1 MNYPTDP
8 TNEENEA
15 RQDPDTPT
23 TPTTADAPAA
33 PPRKAPNDD
42 EPDFDHNDVFGWDDD
57 DLDEPG
63 RWAGVTSPLD
73 MLSAE
78 EEIEAIAEHD
88 ERQKAEMIEFV
99 AALPLIAPPEIY
111 EKLGELGYKGQD
123 EPRRALSLMAYR
135 HVRRLKRLHVE
146 GEERILLPP
155 KQNTLLVGPTGCGK
169 TCLVESLFKQLFQLP
184 TLIVDV
190 TSFTEAGYVGDDIH
204 TILTRLVFAAEHN
217 LYMAQCGV
225 VCLDEF
231 DKLASSTSNA
241 RFSGEG
247 TTKDVSGYG
256 VQRELLKLL
265 EGTEVMVP
273 MDFGHSAFGARAP
286 LSTRDLPFIAC
297 GTFSGMDSILKKQN
311 KGIGFGEAAV
321 SADAP
326 MEEVESFQRY
336 GFMPELMGRFGRIVR
351 FHPLDAATLRL
362 ILCDNILPQFIREFA
377 IEGLNLSVS
386 DRAIEYLI
394 ERSQKRGTGARGLH
408 ANLVAA
414 LEQAAFDHFG
424 RLSHAE
430 VLVDLTP
437 DGLQSVLR
445 KRP

>member
-1 MNYPTDP
+1 MNHPTDP
-8 TNEENEA
+8 FNDENEA
-15 RQDPDTPT
+15 RADTELPDVP
-23 TPTTADAPAA
+23 P
-33 PPRKAPNDD
+33 PPRKAANDD
-42 EPDFDHNDVFGWDDD
+42 EPDFDHNDVFGWDDEEVD
-57 DLDEPG
+57 AAGLWP
-63 RWAGVTSPLD
+63 GVTSPLD

-88 ERQKAEMIEFV
+88 ERQKNEMIEFV
-99 AALPLIAPPEIY
+99 AALPLIAPPEIF

-135 HVRRLKRLHVE
+135 HIRRLKRLHVE
-146 GEERILLPP
+146 GEERINLPP

-169 TCLVESLFKQLFQLP
+169 TFLVESLFKQVFQLP

-256 VQRELLKLL
+256 VQREMLKLL

-273 MDFGHSAFGARAP
+273 MDFGHSAFGSRAP

-311 KGIGFGEAAV
+311 KGIGFGEA
-321 SADAP
+321 SANTDAP
-326 MEEVESFQRY
+326 VLEEIESFQRY

-362 ILCDNILPQFIREFA
+362 ILCDNILPQFVREFA
-377 IEGLNLSVS
+377 IEGLQLSVS

-430 VLVDLTP
+430 VMVDLTP
-437 DGLQSVLR
+437 EGLQSVLR
-445 KRP
+445 KRA